1 MPVTAIIIATM
12 FLPGFLLGLASC
24 WHRGILKTIIAHPS
38 IVLMPTFTHFT
49 FASSTKWCNRSSKE
63 EGQREDANEG
73 EEGERQENKGGEAD
87 KPFIT
92 FSAKF
97 TFLNV
102 VASVICHV
110 AYGLGMAHMA
120 GWDRIWDGIPD
131 YLNFYLHVGVP
142 LCILGLLLTV
152 LTLDLT
158 STHLRP
164 NCCCT
169 CSTLPRVEYGAL
181 LPTSPHNHYVLD
193 ANGKPELVLGDEE
206 VTSKETE
213 MVNNEKAKKI
223 YNQDDVTVE

>member
-1 MPVTAIIIATM
+1 M

-49 FASSTKWCNRSSKE
+49 FASSTKWCKRSSKE
-63 EGQREDANEG
+63 EEDANEE
-73 EEGERQENKGGEAD
+73 EEGEKQENEGGEAEEE
-87 KPFIT
+87 PFIT

-102 VASVICHV
+102 GASIIFPVVYSLSMIQ
-110 AYGLGMAHMA
+110 MA
-120 GWDRIWDGIPD
+120 GWDRISRWDGTYE
-131 YLNFYLHVGVP
+131 YLGGYQYIGVP

-169 CSTLPRVEYGAL
+169 CFTLPREEYGAL

-223 YNQDDVTVE
+223 YNQDDETVE